1 MNNFKRKYFEIW
13 ADEEAQNLILKWL
26 LIFLMLVILGES
38 ASLCVLALRHPDLIA
53 VSEKETKLFT
63 ITPPKP
69 DLLRAELDRTVTA
82 YVLTHYNW
90 DWNSVEKAHKDASKY
105 VSDKFQKA
113 FLSSNGDQVKL
124 AKEKKVF
131 QRVYLEKPPE
141 IDTEKLIAKIT
152 LDRIF
157 SVEGIKATSPLNLE
171 IGFEYGPRTP
181 DNPEGIYV
189 VSEKL
194 VTETEK

>member
-1 MNNFKRKYFEIW
+1 MSNFKRKYFEIW
-13 ADEEAQNLILKWL
+13 ADEEAQNLVLKWI
-26 LIFLMLVILGES
+26 LIFALIIILGES
-38 ASLCVLALRHPDLIA
+38 ASLCVLALRHPDLVA

-90 DWNSVEKAHKDASKY
+90 DWNTVEKAHKDASKY

-113 FLSSNGDQVKL
+113 FISSNEDQVKL
-124 AKEKKVF
+124 AKEKKVV

-141 IDTEKLIAKIT
+141 IDIEKMVAKIT

-157 SVEGIKATSPLNLE
+157 SVDGIKATSPLSLE
-171 IGFEYGPRTP
+171 IGFEYGPRTS

-194 VTETEK
+194 ITEVEK